1 MKKHIANII
10 TGFRIFCSMVMLF
23 LPVFSPAFF
32 TAYLLCGF
40 TDMIDGSVARWTN
53 SVSEAGS
60 RLDTAADFVF
70 LTVAFIKFL
79 SAMQIPGWL
88 WIWAGVIAVI
98 KLSNIIAGLIRG
110 NGFVAL
116 HSVMNKITGLVL
128 FLFPLTLSYIE
139 VQYSAA
145 VVCLIATCAAIW
157 ECPIFNLAIVL
168 QKRYNELL

>member
-1 MKKHIANII
+1 
-10 TGFRIFCSMVMLF
+10 
-23 LPVFSPAFF
+23 
-32 TAYLLCGF
+32 
-40 TDMIDGSVARWTN
+40 MIDGSVARWTN

-168 QKRYNELL
+168 QKRYNELLEKNYEMTNHSSRDVFLWILKLKNSWKQQEEFSKI